1 MGSDKTA
8 YEKRGVDARAKFK
21 SSKFSD
27 VKFINR
33 ELTRDEKE
41 DLKAH
46 EFSDS
51 DAWLAMDKYCE
62 EYKFT
67 LRYDE
72 RGACYSCFMQPTGVE
87 HINTGL
93 ILTGRGSSLVKAL
106 KQTLYKHERLAF
118 EQDWGTL
125 DGTAHAD
132 IDD

>member
-1 MGSDKTA
+1 MGTDKTA
-8 YEKRGVDARAKFK
+8 HEKRGADIRAKFK
-21 SSKFSD
+21 QQKFND

-33 ELTRDEKE
+33 ELNSDEKSE
-41 DLKAH
+41 LKAI

-51 DAWLAMDKYCE
+51 DAWLAMDKYSE

-72 RGACYSCFMQPTGVE
+72 RSACYSCFMQPTGME
-87 HINTGL
+87 HINAGF
-93 ILTGRGSSLVKAL
+93 ILAGRGSSLVKAL

-125 DGTAHAD
+125 NGSSHAD

>member
-8 YEKRGVDARAKFK
+8 YEKRGAEARAKFK
-21 SSKFSD
+21 GAKFND

-41 DLKAH
+41 SLKAI

-51 DAWLAMDKYCE
+51 DAWLSMDKWSE

-72 RGACYSCFMQPTGVE
+72 RGACYSCFMQPLSVE
-87 HINTGL
+87 HVNYGC
-93 ILTGRGSSLVKAL
+93 ILTGRGSTLVKAL
-106 KQTLYKHERLAF
+106 KQVVFKHERLAF

-125 DGTAHAD
+125 DGSAHAD